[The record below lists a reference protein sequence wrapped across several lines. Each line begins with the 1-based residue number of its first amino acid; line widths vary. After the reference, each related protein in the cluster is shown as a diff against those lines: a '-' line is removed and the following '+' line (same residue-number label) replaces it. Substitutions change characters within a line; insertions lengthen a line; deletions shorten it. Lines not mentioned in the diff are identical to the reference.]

1 MNDIAISVKNI
12 SKYYRVFDSLHS
24 QLLHALWPKYTK
36 GMQEIRALR
45 DINLEIRRG
54 EAIAII
60 GRNGSG
66 KSTLL
71 EILTGTLSPSKGEIT
86 VNGRVAA
93 LLELG
98 SGFNPEYSGRDNVIL
113 NGLLL
118 GLSKEEILNR
128 FSVIESFSEIGD
140 SINRPLKTYSSGMTM
155 RLAFAVQVLCDP
167 DILII
172 DEALSVG
179 DFFFQQKCFAY
190 IRKLRD
196 KGVTLIF
203 VSHDMGAVRDLCSRV
218 IYLSQGRIVLDGIGS
233 EVLDAY
239 FNNQAEKKEASE
251 LSASKQIEFKSKSED
266 LKVEH
271 TSYEKLFCDALWKR
285 DSAPKPGRLL
295 AVSID
300 GSHQLG
306 EMTFLMGQ
314 TIYVRIA
321 YMPDPNYLNHISL
334 SIFDKLG
341 TLRTVI
347 GSLPLGV
354 TTDSTGVCILEL
366 SMDLMFQ
373 AGLYSLGISL
383 AHQSGPNIGCMI
395 DETGMI
401 GPINITWNYEEE
413 VAPFLGPVGIPFSA
427 RYIP

>member
-1 MNDIAISVKNI
+1 MTDLAISVRNV
-12 SKYYRVFDSLHS
+12 SKCYRVFDDQRSR
-24 QLLHALWPKYTK
+24 LLHAIWPKYTK
-36 GMQEIRALR
+36 GAQEIWALKN
-45 DINLEIRRG
+45 INFEIKRG
-54 EAIAII
+54 EAVAII

-71 EILTGTLSPSKGEIT
+71 EILTGTLSASRGELI

-98 SGFNPEYSGRDNVIL
+98 SGFNTEYSGRDNVIL

-118 GLSKEEILNR
+118 GLTKGDILSR
-128 FSVIESFSEIGD
+128 FSEIEAFSEIGD
-140 SINRPLKTYSSGMTM
+140 AINRPLKTYSSGMIM

-179 DFFFQQKCFAY
+179 DFFFQQKCFGY
-190 IRKLRD
+190 IKKLRD

-203 VSHDMGAVRDLCSRV
+203 VSHDMGIIRDLCPRV
-218 IYLSQGRIVLDGIGS
+218 IYLRQGRIALDGIGS
-233 EVLDAY
+233 KVLDEY
-239 FNNQAEKKEASE
+239 FNDQVEKQEASE
-251 LSASKQIEFKSKSED
+251 LSVSRQLEFTSKSEE
-266 LKVEH
+266 LRIEH
-271 TSYEKLFCDALWKR
+271 TSYKTLFCNVLWKR
-285 DSAPKPGRLL
+285 DAVPMPGRLF

-300 GSHQLG
+300 DSHQLG

-314 TIYVRIA
+314 KIYVRIA
-321 YMPDPNYLNHISL
+321 YMPDPNYLNHVSL

-341 TLRTVI
+341 TLRTAI
-347 GSLPLGV
+347 GSLPLGIN
-354 TTDSTGVCILEL
+354 TDSTGIRIFEL
-366 SMDLMFQ
+366 SMDLMLE

-383 AHQSGPNIGCMI
+383 AYQSGPNIGCMI